1 MSFRQMVDPT
11 RANHTVPVSLDKEWD
26 RAVPDDPCH
35 VEIRSLLLG
44 GEAEVIGSPFGGVVV
59 ASDRSV
65 AGVIGS
71 PSPTL
76 VERGV
81 SSLAEDADLLVFP
94 EGLAVVTS
102 VMPRVT
108 PQRAVI
114 HRLVSSLPTGP
125 VVDVTVGE
133 VDASLL
139 ASLPDELAEEV
150 DGAVLAAVRRVDGLV
165 VAVCGAWWPTETLW
179 DVGVDTLPG
188 HRRRGHARACFT
200 ALARHMKESG
210 LSPVWGALV
219 DNFASLRM
227 AESLGFIPDG
237 ELFVI
242 ELGSAD
248 PGGSAHT
255 EDE

>member
-1 MSFRQMVDPT
+1 MSVT
-11 RANHTVPVSLDKEWD
+11 LDKEWD

-44 GEAEVIGSPFGGVVV
+44 GDAEVIGSPSGGLVV

-71 PSPTL
+71 PSPSLVDRAVSTL
-76 VERGV
+76 
-81 SSLAEDADLLVFP
+81 AKDADLLVLP

-114 HRLVSSLPTGP
+114 HRLASSLPTDP
-125 VVDVTVGE
+125 VEDVSVGE

-150 DGAVLAAVRRVDGLV
+150 DGAVRAAVRWVDGV
-165 VAVCGAWWPTETLW
+165 GVAVCGAWWPTETLW

-188 HRRRGHARACFT
+188 HRRRGHARACFL
-200 ALARHMKESG
+200 ALARHMYEEG
-210 LSPVWGALV
+210 LTPVWGALA
-219 DNFASLRM
+219 DNHASLRM
-227 AESLGFIPDG
+227 AESLGFVPDG
-237 ELFVI
+237 ELFVV

-248 PGGSAHT
+248 TGRSAHT
-255 EDE
+255 NDE

>member
-1 MSFRQMVDPT
+1 M
-11 RANHTVPVSLDKEWD
+11 PVSLDKEWD
-26 RAVPDDPCH
+26 RAVPDDPRH

-44 GEAEVIGSPFGGVVV
+44 GDAEVIGSPSGGLVV

-65 AGVIGS
+65 AGVVGS
-71 PSPTL
+71 PSPSL
-76 VERGV
+76 VDRGI

-94 EGLAVVTS
+94 EGLGVVTS
-102 VMPRVT
+102 VMTHVT

-114 HRLVSSLPTGP
+114 HRLASSLPTDP
-125 VVDVTVGE
+125 VDDVSVGA

-139 ASLPDELAEEV
+139 ASLPDDLAEEV
-150 DGAVLAAVRRVDGLV
+150 DGAVLAAVRRVDGVV

-200 ALARHMKESG
+200 ALARHMEGRG
-210 LSPVWGALV
+210 LSPVWGALA

-227 AESLGFIPDG
+227 AESLGFVPDG

-248 PGGSAHT
+248 TGGSAHT